1 MQPTLIAID
10 TSKSL
15 FTLHGVDDTGRAVLR
30 HDLKRHQVETFFKT
44 LPPTD
49 IVLEAC
55 GGSHHW
61 ARVLSKL
68 GHHVRLIPP
77 QHVKPFVKRGKND
90 SIDALAISEAAR
102 RPEISFVPVRSAEAQ
117 AEAMILSAR
126 ELLIKQRTQLAN
138 AIRGHAAEFGLIAA
152 KGVANI
158 AKLHAQIQTDPAV
171 PEVARPIFA
180 LLAEQLASVDEQLAE
195 IDRKLVTLHRA
206 NPMSQLLADIPG
218 VGPITA
224 LSFTL
229 KVEPAQFRSGR
240 HLAAWLGLTPK
251 EHSTAGRQRL
261 GGISRAGNERLRQLL
276 VVGAMAVIKVAKPGR
291 KGVSAWVLNLLE
303 RKPRKLVAVA
313 LANKMARIIWA
324 MMTRGEAY
332 RPATA
337 AA

>member
-1 MQPTLIAID
+1 MHATLIAID

-30 HDLKRHQVETFFKT
+30 RDLKRRQVETFFKA

-61 ARVLSKL
+61 GRVLGKL

-90 SIDALAISEAAR
+90 RIDALAISEAAR

-126 ELLIKQRTQLAN
+126 DLLIKQRTQLAN
-138 AIRGHAAEFGLIAA
+138 AIRGHAAEFGLVAA
-152 KGVANI
+152 KGIANTT
-158 AKLHAQIQTDPAV
+158 KLVQQIEADPAV
-171 PEVARPIFA
+171 PEVARPVFA
-180 LLAEQLASVDEQLAE
+180 MLAEQLAVVDDQLAAL
-195 IDRKLVTLHRA
+195 DRKLDALHKA
-206 NPMSQLLADIPG
+206 NAMSQLLADIPG

-224 LSFTL
+224 LSFAL

-261 GGISRAGNERLRQLL
+261 GSISRAGNERLRQLL
-276 VVGAMAVIKVAKPGR
+276 VVGAMAVIKVARPGR
-291 KGVSAWVLNLLE
+291 KGASAWLLNLLGQ
-303 RKPRKLVAVA
+303 KPRKLVAVA

-332 RPATA
+332 RLDKA
-337 AA
+337 AV